1 MRKTVVAVLLLA
13 ALPAAALA
21 MDRIAVQPNTL
32 NWGPAP
38 PGLSPGAQV
47 AVVSGDPGKE
57 GPSVVRAKLP
67 AGYRFM
73 SDAHATSENVT
84 MLSGTFHIAM
94 GDKFNLKKG
103 EVAKAGGFFIA
114 DRDMPHF
121 GWTTS
126 PTVIQIHG
134 MGPFAINYINPS
146 DDPRNAK
153 TTAKQQ

>member
-1 MRKTVVAVLLLA
+1 MRKTVVAALLLA

-21 MDRIAVQPNTL
+21 INRIAVQPNTL
-32 NWGPAP
+32 KWGPAP
-38 PGLSPGAQV
+38 PGLPPGAQV
-47 AVVSGDPGKE
+47 AVVASDPGKE
-57 GPSVVRAKLP
+57 GRYVVGANLP
-67 AGYRFM
+67 ADYRFM
-73 SDAHATSENVT
+73 RHTHPTAENVT

-114 DRDMPHF
+114 DRDMPDF

-126 PTVIQIHG
+126 PTVIQIQG

-146 DDPRNAK
+146 DDPGNAK
-153 TTAKQQ
+153 RTAKQQ

>member
-32 NWGPAP
+32 KWGPAP

-73 SDAHATSENVT
+73 PHSHPTAENVT

>member
-32 NWGPAP
+32 KGRPAP
-38 PGLSPGAQV
+38 LGAARGAQV
-47 AVVSGDPGKE
+47 AVISDDPGKE

-67 AGYRFM
+67 AGYCFM
-73 SDAHATSENVT
+73 PLSLPTAENVT

-103 EVAKAGGFFIA
+103 E
-114 DRDMPHF
+114 
-121 GWTTS
+121 
-126 PTVIQIHG
+126 
-134 MGPFAINYINPS
+134 
-146 DDPRNAK
+146 
-153 TTAKQQ
+153 

>member
-1 MRKTVVAVLLLA
+1 MPHSHPTA
-13 ALPAAALA
+13 
-21 MDRIAVQPNTL
+21 
-32 NWGPAP
+32 
-38 PGLSPGAQV
+38 
-47 AVVSGDPGKE
+47 
-57 GPSVVRAKLP
+57 
-67 AGYRFM
+67 
-73 SDAHATSENVT
+73 ENVT

-103 EVAKAGGFFIA
+103 EVAKADGFFIA

>member
-1 MRKTVVAVLLLA
+1 N
-13 ALPAAALA
+13 
-21 MDRIAVQPNTL
+21 RIAVQPNTL
-32 NWGPAP
+32 KWGPAP
-38 PGLSPGAQV
+38 PGLPPGAQV
-47 AVVSGDPGKE
+47 AVVTGDAGKE
-57 GPSVVRAKLP
+57 GPYVVRAKLP
-67 AGYRFM
+67 ADYRFM
-73 SDAHATSENVT
+73 RHTHPTAENVT

-103 EVAKAGGFFIA
+103 EVAKPGASSIA
-114 DRDMPHF
+114 DRNMPHF